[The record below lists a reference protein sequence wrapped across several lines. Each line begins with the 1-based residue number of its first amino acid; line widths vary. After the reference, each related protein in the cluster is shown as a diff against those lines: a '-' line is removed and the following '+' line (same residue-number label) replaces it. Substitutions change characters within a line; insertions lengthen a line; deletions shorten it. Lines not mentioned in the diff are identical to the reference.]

1 MTSMVQGKWNIT
13 IKTPVGDKSGVLE
26 LKTEGMRL
34 TGSLS
39 DADHFAAISDGTVEG
54 NQLSWSAKIT
64 KPMRMSF
71 KFTATVEADRISGAA
86 KHLLG
91 KVTFTGTRA

>member
-1 MTSMVQGKWNIT
+1 MVQGKWNIT

-26 LKTEGMRL
+26 LKTEGTRL

-39 DADHFAAISDGTVEG
+39 DADHFAVISDGTVEG
-54 NQLSWSAKIT
+54 NRLSWSAKIT

-91 KVTFTGTRA
+91 KAPFTGTRA